1 MAFINYSNRE
11 IQLKIVYYGCALCG
25 KTTNLSILHQTVET
39 KQKGDLVSLA
49 TDADRTLFFDFL
61 SLNTSTLPGFTTRFQ
76 VYTVPGQPL
85 YNATRQLVL
94 KGVDGIVF
102 VVDSHWEKMS
112 ENVES
117 FQNLQENLIENHLS
131 LAQIPYVIQYNK
143 RDLPNAAPLN
153 FLEFTFNNRA
163 TQVLSFEA
171 VAATGQGVMET
182 LNGVARLLLA
192 RYSKSPAAARITAN
206 VAAATAAAKAAAPS
220 APPANPE
227 PAPGT

>member
-1 MAFINYSNRE
+1 MAFINYSSRE

-25 KTTNLSILHQTVET
+25 KTTNLITLHQRINSA
-39 KQKGDLVSLA
+39 QKGELVSLA

-61 SLNTSTLPGFTTRFQ
+61 SLNTKTLPGFTTRFQ
-76 VYTVPGQPL
+76 LYTVPGQPV

-102 VVDSHWEKMS
+102 VVDSHWDKMA

-117 FQNLQENLIENHLS
+117 FSNLQENLIENHLS
-131 LAQIPYVIQYNK
+131 LAQIPYVLQYNK

-153 FLEFTFNNRA
+153 FLEYTFNNRA

-171 VAATGQGVMET
+171 CAASGQGVLET

-192 RYSKSPAAARITAN
+192 KYSKSPNAN
-206 VAAATAAAKAAAPS
+206 VTNTAQSGQSGAAEAAP
-220 APPANPE
+220 A
-227 PAPGT
+227 T